1 MSAPGSALEFGAPV
15 NRAAI
20 FKAVVVRDIKLAWSQ
35 GGTGTMALSFFLIAV
50 ALFPLGVGP
59 EMEMLARIAAGVIWV
74 VALLACLLSLDRLF
88 QADYEDGSLDDLMSA
103 PLALSGIVLAK
114 ILAHWAATIL
124 PLILAAP
131 LLALLLNLPEA
142 GYLYL
147 VLSLLIGSPT
157 LSLLGAIGAALTV
170 PIRRGGVLMSLLVLP
185 LYVPTLIFGVGAVD
199 AAVVGA
205 DPLPHLALLGAVSLV
220 SMLIAPVATAA
231 ALRLAL
237 E

>member
-1 MSAPGSALEFGAPV
+1 MSAQSNGLTMFFGV
-15 NRAAI
+15 LSRD
-20 FKAVVVRDIKLAWSQ
+20 VRLAWSQ

-59 EMEMLARIAAGVIWV
+59 ELAILSRIAAGVIWV

-88 QADYEDGSLDDLMSA
+88 QADFEDGSLDDLMSA
-103 PLALSGIVLAK
+103 PLPLTAVVSAK
-114 ILAHWAATIL
+114 ILAHWISTIL
-124 PLILAAP
+124 PLIVAAP
-131 LLALLLNLPEA
+131 LLALLMNMPPS
-142 GYLYL
+142 GYVYL
-147 VLSLLIGSPT
+147 LISLLVGTPA

-170 PIRRGGVLMSLLVLP
+170 SIRRGGVLMSLLVLP
-185 LYVPTLIFGVGAVD
+185 LYIPTLIFGVGVID
-199 AAVVGA
+199 AAHAGA

-220 SMLIAPVATAA
+220 ALVVGPVASAA

>member
-1 MSAPGSALEFGAPV
+1 MKGKPV
-15 NRAAI
+15 NSVAI
-20 FKAVVVRDIKLAWSQ
+20 FRGIAARDIRLAWSQ

-50 ALFPLGVGP
+50 SLFPFGVGP
-59 EMEMLARIAAGVIWV
+59 EPQTLARIAPGVIWV

-88 QADYEDGSLDDLMSA
+88 QADYEDGSLDDL
-103 PLALSGIVLAK
+103 ALSPLGLMGVASAK
-114 ILAHWAATIL
+114 TVAHWVATVM

-131 LLALLLNLPEA
+131 FLGLLLKLPTV
-142 GYLYL
+142 GYSYL
-147 VLSLLIGSPT
+147 VVSLVIGTPA

-170 PIRRGGVLMSLLVLP
+170 SIRRGGVLMSLLVLP
-185 LYVPTLIFGVGAVD
+185 LYIPTLIFGVGAID
-199 AAVVGA
+199 AAVHAA

-220 SMLIAPVATAA
+220 ALVMAPLATAY